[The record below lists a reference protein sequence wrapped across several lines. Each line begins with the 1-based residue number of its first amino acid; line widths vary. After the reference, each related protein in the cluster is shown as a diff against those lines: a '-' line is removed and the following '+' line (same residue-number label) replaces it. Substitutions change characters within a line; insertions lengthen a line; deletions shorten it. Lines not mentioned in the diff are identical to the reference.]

1 MVFLRFN
8 KKIKGMKTFLKG
20 LLQLF
25 LIPAIIVTLSCNSGT
40 ATSSSDSVSVTK
52 SMMTDTTKRKRDTT
66 SLIDSPAVVKPGPS
80 NDASVVISDN
90 DFISKNI
97 NDNMM
102 EVKLSE
108 LGRDKGTDAR
118 VKKAAT
124 QMLADHTQMLND
136 LKMLAANKKVE
147 VPAANT
153 NIMSNPALSEATAK
167 EFDQTWA
174 TQMLGMHEAKINE
187 LQNVL
192 TQTRDADIK
201 ALTAKALP
209 KIKMHRE
216 MLAKIVAAI
225 GAAGILNK

>member
-1 MVFLRFN
+1 
-8 KKIKGMKTFLKG
+8 MKTFLKS
-20 LLQLF
+20 LFQLF

-40 ATSSSDSVSVTK
+40 ATSSADSTSITK
-52 SMMTDTTKRKRDTT
+52 SMMTDTTKRKRDTA
-66 SLIDSPAVVKPGPS
+66 SLIDSPAVVKPGPA
-80 NDASVVISDN
+80 NDASVVMTDN

-102 EVKLSE
+102 EVKLAE

-124 QMLADHTQMLND
+124 QMISDHTQMLND
-136 LKMLAANKKVE
+136 LKILAARKKVE
-147 VPAANT
+147 VAAANT
-153 NIMSNPALSEATAK
+153 NVMTNPALAQATGK

-174 TQMLGMHEAKINE
+174 TQMLSMHEAKINE

-192 TQTRDADIK
+192 TQTQDADIK
-201 ALTAKALP
+201 ALASKALP
-209 KIKMHRE
+209 KIKMHKE
-216 MLAKIVAAI
+216 MLAKIVASI

>member
-1 MVFLRFN
+1 
-8 KKIKGMKTFLKG
+8 MKTFIKG
-20 LLQLF
+20 LFQLF
-25 LIPAIIVTLSCNSGT
+25 LIPAIIVMLSCNSGT
-40 ATSSSDSVSVTK
+40 ATSSSDSTSITK

-66 SLIDSPAVVKPGPS
+66 SLIDSPAVVKPGPA

-124 QMLADHTQMLND
+124 QMIADHTQMLND
-136 LKMLAANKKVE
+136 LKVLAARKKVE

-153 NIMSNPALSEATAK
+153 NLIANPTLSEAAGK

-174 TQMLGMHEAKINE
+174 TQMLSMHEAKINE

-192 TQTRDADIK
+192 TQTQDADIK
-201 ALTAKALP
+201 ALATKALP
-209 KIKMHRE
+209 KIKMHKE
-216 MLAKIVAAI
+216 MLAKIVASI